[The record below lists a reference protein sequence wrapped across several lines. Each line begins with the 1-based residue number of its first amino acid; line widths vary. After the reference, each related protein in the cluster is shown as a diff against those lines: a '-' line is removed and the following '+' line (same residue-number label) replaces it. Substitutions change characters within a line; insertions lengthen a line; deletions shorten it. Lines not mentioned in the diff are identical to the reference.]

1 MAAIGLKAAKE
12 LSAADLA
19 YLSRLQGELQMAA
32 RWEREFVD
40 QSIAYTFS

>member
-19 YLSRLQGELQMAA
+19 IFPACKVGITDGRAVGK
-32 RWEREFVD
+32 R
-40 QSIAYTFS
+40 IC